1 MSYIISRAYLPPVQ
15 KDMQIRYNVVV
26 MAIITRRVIEIKHA
40 INNFAVQVIEA
51 EFTTRTKIIYQ

>member
-1 MSYIISRAYLPPVQ
+1 MSYIISRAYIPPVQ

-51 EFTTRTKIIYQ
+51 AVYN

>member
-1 MSYIISRAYLPPVQ
+1 MSYIISRAYIPPVH

-26 MAIITRRVIEIKHA
+26 MAIITRRVIEVKYA

-51 EFTTRTKIIYQ
+51 AVYN

>member
-1 MSYIISRAYLPPVQ
+1 
-15 KDMQIRYNVVV
+15 V

-51 EFTTRTKIIYQ
+51 AVYN